1 MEKIYTN
8 EYPSFSKE
16 TDNIYME
23 EYQIIKNE
31 RIYNIKCIKQKK
43 DNIQTFKIIASFVI
57 NNTFQIYEGNL
68 DIIKE
73 IDKSDNSE
81 QFYQQIFSLIREEKL
96 EIIHQDKHKGFIILK
111 IEDVNKTHEIKLFPS
126 TINEKNKLE
135 KLTLDYIS
143 LEKNFIQLKNQIKN
157 NTTQNLLLT
166 PPIDNGEEVDNN
178 NMEEDE
184 ENDNSS
190 YHSADFK
197 ENNNIVATNYENID
211 ENHILLD
218 IWCQIWCMLKLNKIS
233 YIKDNNN
240 FDLFLVALG
249 FSNGKI
255 IIINLN
261 SLKIH
266 QELKAPNT
274 VYSLCQF
281 KDDSK
286 YLICSLSNGKIIIY
300 ILKESKY
307 EEYEI
312 LVKPFNLRRGE
323 INKVI
328 TLSNGNLATAERG
341 VISIWKPYIE
351 EGLNKFEFFKEL
363 ITDDDTCQLL
373 ELNPE
378 VFACAIYSSKLIK
391 IYKNDG
397 NEYPLIGK
405 IKNVESHGKNSN
417 GMCKINNKIFCV
429 AGRYGHIN
437 IISIHPLE
445 LIQQIKLSEGLFY
458 VRFVHN
464 SNDGFIFSSI
474 GDEIIQYK
482 IIKDDDDNFIR
493 IEKFN
498 TIEDG
503 ENNIAVITTDDG
515 KILYRQILKN
525 LNNKINLFLS
535 KYNK

>member
-1 MEKIYTN
+1 MEENYTN

-197 ENNNIVATNYENID
+197 ENNNIVA
-211 ENHILLD
+211 IL
-218 IWCQIWCMLKLNKIS
+218 K
-233 YIKDNNN
+233 
-240 FDLFLVALG
+240 
-249 FSNGKI
+249 KI
-255 IIINLN
+255 II
-261 SLKIH
+261 SLLQIMKTLMKI
-266 QELKAPNT
+266 T
-274 VYSLCQF
+274 SY
-281 KDDSK
+281 
-286 YLICSLSNGKIIIY
+286 
-300 ILKESKY
+300 
-307 EEYEI
+307 
-312 LVKPFNLRRGE
+312 
-323 INKVI
+323 
-328 TLSNGNLATAERG
+328 
-341 VISIWKPYIE
+341 
-351 EGLNKFEFFKEL
+351 
-363 ITDDDTCQLL
+363 
-373 ELNPE
+373 
-378 VFACAIYSSKLIK
+378 
-391 IYKNDG
+391 
-397 NEYPLIGK
+397 
-405 IKNVESHGKNSN
+405 
-417 GMCKINNKIFCV
+417 
-429 AGRYGHIN
+429 
-437 IISIHPLE
+437 
-445 LIQQIKLSEGLFY
+445 
-458 VRFVHN
+458 
-464 SNDGFIFSSI
+464 
-474 GDEIIQYK
+474 
-482 IIKDDDDNFIR
+482 
-493 IEKFN
+493 
-498 TIEDG
+498 
-503 ENNIAVITTDDG
+503 
-515 KILYRQILKN
+515 
-525 LNNKINLFLS
+525 
-535 KYNK
+535 